1 MSTDQEQP
9 ATEAIVG
16 APLQIREEDGERVV
30 GYRVEGGRFKQL
42 KRLDERG

>member
-1 MSTDQEQP
+1 MPTDQP
-9 ATEAIVG
+9 ATEAALG
-16 APLQIREEDGERVV
+16 APLQIREEGGQRVV